1 MYRGRHLRKNP
12 QIRALVRENHVR
24 PDQLIYPIFVQ
35 EGKGIKQ
42 EIASMP
48 GQYRYSIDQLP
59 SLLEEMKQYGIRS
72 CLLFG
77 IPQKKDAC
85 GSQAY
90 DEHGVV
96 QEAIRFIKEYDP
108 ELYVISDVCMCEYT
122 DHGHCG
128 IVHDQEVL
136 NDKTLAYLA
145 KIALSHAQAG
155 VDMVAP
161 SDMMDGRVEV
171 IRQTLDEHGWTQIPI
186 MAYSAKY
193 ASHFYGPF
201 REAAHSAPGF
211 SDRKTYQM
219 DPANGKEALRE
230 IEADLKEGA
239 DLIIVKPALG
249 YLDILKEA
257 SERFDVP
264 FCAYNVS
271 GEYAMIMAAIQNGWV
286 KEEIIPEILTS
297 LKRAGATMI
306 ITYFALMEGK
316 RQYEQRQS

>member
-1 MYRGRHLRKNP
+1 MFRGRRLRKNSP
-12 QIRALVRENHVR
+12 IRDLVRENHVR

-35 EGKGIKQ
+35 EGEGIKQ
-42 EIASMP
+42 EIMSMP
-48 GQYRYSIDQLP
+48 DQYQYSIDQLP
-59 SLLEEMKQYGIRS
+59 PLLDEMKRYGIRA

-77 IPQKKDAC
+77 IPQKKDAF

-96 QEAIRFIKEYDP
+96 QEAIRFIKNYDP
-108 ELYVISDVCMCEYT
+108 ELYVISDVCLCEYT

-128 IVHDQEVL
+128 IVHEQEVL
-136 NDKTLAYLA
+136 NDETLGYLA
-145 KIALSHAQAG
+145 KIALSHAKAG

-161 SDMMDGRVEV
+161 SDMMDGRIEV
-171 IRQTLDEHGWTQIPI
+171 IRQTLDQHGFAQIPI

-211 SDRKTYQM
+211 SDRKTYQL

-239 DLIIVKPALG
+239 DLIIVKPAMS
-249 YLDILKEA
+249 YLDVLKEA

-271 GEYAMIMAAIQNGWV
+271 GEYAMIMAAVKNGWV
-286 KEEIIPEILTS
+286 KEEIIPEVLTS
-297 LKRAGATMI
+297 LKRAGATTI